1 LLALDSLA
9 LVGSACDDVLVAAI
23 SLELALGAIVGLAI
37 VGLVAVWLIPKWQA
51 RRWRDAG
58 VDPAK
63 LAELELSARGTLVQ
77 LVGGLALILTFAATW
92 AQLDDSRRASE
103 KTLELAAQQQH
114 SERFSRAIEQLGSP
128 SRVSRVAAM
137 AGLAAVVRGPVP
149 ADREPALQVVLAY
162 LRTAHRPPASGVTMN
177 LGFPPRDCLRPPARP
192 TLPKPDMQAAMA
204 IIIAHAELNER
215 LHDLSNLDFTALDA
229 DSVDFSG
236 AHLNG
241 ARLNEA
247 NLNEARFANAEL
259 VDSRFYRACLRG
271 TSFRNV
277 SAWGVVFIGSDLSE
291 ADFSQAD
298 LSRGNLQWS
307 GLERASFISA
317 DLRAANL
324 EGAALRGASLDSA
337 DLRGADLRRTGV
349 TESQLSSA
357 RTDGCTRLPWRPR
370 VSAGGCAFP
379 GSIG

>member
-1 LLALDSLA
+1 
-9 LVGSACDDVLVAAI
+9 VLVAAI
-23 SLELALGAIVGLAI
+23 SLELALSAIVGLAI
-37 VGLVAVWLIPKWQA
+37 LGLLAVWLIPKWQA
-51 RRWRDAG
+51 RRWLDAG
-58 VDPAK
+58 VDPDK
-63 LAELELSARGTLVQ
+63 VAELEISARGTLVQ

-92 AQLDDSRRASE
+92 TQLADSRRASD

-162 LRTAHRPPASGVTMN
+162 LRTAHRPPASGVTLQ
-177 LGFPPRDCLRPPARP
+177 LGFPPRDCSRPSHNP
-192 TLPKPDMQAAMA
+192 TLPEPDMQAAVTLL
-204 IIIAHAELNER
+204 IAHAELSQR
-215 LHDLSNLDFTALDA
+215 LHDLSNLDFAGLDA
-229 DSVDFSG
+229 ESADFRG

-241 ARLNEA
+241 AGLHEA
-247 NLNEARFANAEL
+247 NLDGAHFANAQL
-259 VDSRFYRACLRG
+259 FDADFYRACLRD
-271 TSFRNV
+271 TSFRNA
-277 SAWGVVFIGSDLSE
+277 SASGVVLIGSDLSG
-291 ADFSQAD
+291 ADFSHAD

-307 GLERASFISA
+307 GLARASFRSA
-317 DLRAANL
+317 DLRSANL

-349 TESQLSSA
+349 TEVQLSRA
-357 RTDGCTRLPWRPR
+357 RTDACTRLPWRPR
-370 VSAGGCAFP
+370 VVSGRCAFP